1 MVRALQRGGK
11 YVLVGVAQARA
22 AALFVGHIAHLLL
35 LHVHVSAIPRQLM
48 RRGGF
53 IVEFGMGGGARLRC
67 AVRARLRAVNSL
79 TRQIISLSL
88 LASVGMLIAD
98 GCHYAQLAV
107 EKAVAI
113 RKACV
118 EVGTCG
124 GIFHMQ
130 VFRSEIVGRDAVRL
144 WAALHLIG
152 RLLVGVAPIK
162 RCEVA
167 IEIHGVVAGGNVGGD
182 LPSGGRIFHHEVY
195 RAANT
200 VALHIGHQRL
210 AHLYAVEHFAGK
222 EVEGHEAVLVV
233 GRGNLHAV
241 HERVVISLVHTAQ
254 YGILSLAAAVSL
266 HRHAAHT
273 LYDAGNGDIGAKLHG
288 FRAHHVHHV
297 HSLVFQLPCARFRHA
312 WIGGNYLHFCE
323 RHLISV
329 KANLYLAFLPLRRN
343 FQRPVAEAGA
353 HQCARSSFRVD
364 GERAVE
370 A

>member
-1 MVRALQRGGK
+1 MVRALQRGGE

-22 AALFVGHIAHLLL
+22 AALLVGHIAHLLL
-35 LHVHVSAIPRQLM
+35 LHVHISAIPRQLM

-53 IVEFGMGGGARLRC
+53 IVELGMGSGARLRC

-88 LASVGMLIAD
+88 LASVGMLIAE

-107 EKAVAI
+107 EKAVAV

-118 EVGTCG
+118 EIGAGCG
-124 GIFHMQ
+124 VLHVQI
-130 VFRSEIVGRDAVRL
+130 VCCEIVGRDAVRL
-144 WAALHLIG
+144 RAALHLIG

-162 RCEVA
+162 RSEVA
-167 IEIHGVVAGGNVGGD
+167 IEIHGIVAGGNVGGD

-195 RAANT
+195 RAADT
-200 VALHIGHQRL
+200 VALHVGRQRL
-210 AHLYAVEHFAGK
+210 AHLYAVEHFAGEK
-222 EVEGHEAVLVV
+222 VEGHEAVLVV
-233 GRGNLHAV
+233 GRRNLHAV
-241 HERVVISLVHTAQ
+241 HERVVISLVHSAQ
-254 YGILSLAAAVSL
+254 NGILSLAAAVAL

-273 LYDAGNGDIGAKLHG
+273 LYDAGNGDVGAKLHG

-297 HSLVFQLPCARFRHA
+297 HSLVFQLPRARFCHA
-312 WIGGNYLHFCE
+312 GICGDNNRFRE
-323 RHLISV
+323 RHLV
-329 KANLYLAFLPLRRN
+329 AVHAYFHACLPLRRN

-353 HQCARSSFRVD
+353 YQGAGTGLRVN

>member
-1 MVRALQRGGK
+1 MVRALQRGGE

-35 LHVHVSAIPRQLM
+35 FHVHVSAIPRQLM

-53 IVEFGMGGGARLRC
+53 IVKLGVGGGARLRC

-79 TRQIISLSL
+79 TRQIISLCL
-88 LASVGMLIAD
+88 FASVGMLIAE

-107 EKAVAI
+107 EKAVAV

-118 EVGTCG
+118 EIGAGCG
-124 GIFHMQ
+124 VLHVQI
-130 VFRSEIVGRDAVRL
+130 VCCEIVSRDAIRL
-144 WAALHLIG
+144 GTALYLVG
-152 RLLVGVAPIK
+152 RLLVGIAPAK
-162 RCEVA
+162 RSEVA
-167 IEIHGVVAGGNVGGD
+167 VQIHGIVAGRNVGGD

-200 VALHIGHQRL
+200 VALHIGRQRL
-210 AHLYAVEHFAGK
+210 AHLYAVEHFTGK

-241 HERVVISLVHTAQ
+241 HERVVISLVHSAQ
-254 YGILSLAAAVSL
+254 NGILSLAAAVSL
-266 HRHAAHT
+266 HRHAAHA
-273 LYDAGNGDIGAKLHG
+273 LYDAGHSDVGAKLHG

-297 HSLVFQLPCARFRHA
+297 HSLVFQLPRARFRHA
-312 WIGGNYLHFCE
+312 GICGDNHRFRE
-323 RHLISV
+323 RHLV
-329 KANLYLAFLPLRRN
+329 AVHAYFHAFLPLRRN

-364 GERAVE
+364 RERAVE